1 MLDAALSPVF
11 VAFFS
16 DVAQPRLHP
25 PVIPRQ
31 EVGDIKGVILTSLT
45 DSDKLIFF
53 LDATAW
59 VAVMQPTEPGAT
71 GRAAR
76 EVFDVF
82 LVRTVFTVALA
93 PPALGLGLSVVFLPN
108 RDKSVS
114 PRAVVMKKS
123 LVIRSVAAH
132 LGISHPR
139 RVMFRPANMCAF
151 SLIPESEPCQS

>member
-11 VAFFS
+11 VAFCS

-59 VAVMQPTEPGAT
+59 VAVMRPTEPGAT

-82 LVRTVFTVALA
+82 LVRAVFTLGRAL
-93 PPALGLGLSVVFLPN
+93 PALGLGFSSLFLPSGD
-108 RDKSVS
+108 RCGLIRGD
-114 PRAVVMKKS
+114 VMKRS
-123 LVIRSVAAH
+123 LVIHSMADQ
-132 LGISHPR
+132 LGLSHPR

-151 SLIPESEPCQS
+151 SLIPVSEPCQS